1 VSEGHLRYLWR
12 AYRRDEL
19 RHFPLP
25 PDLDPSQF
33 REQITA
39 LLAALVEAGGAV
51 LMFVNKDEIPIGMV
65 GVTYGK
71 TQDRI
76 RAFPHAVWFQ
86 EGTARQRLEVSL
98 RFLLNLKK
106 THLVVIECMEADWR
120 FFQHLCKYGVLRR
133 VGTIR
138 DAYGEGKRSAIYQS
152 VGK

>member
-1 VSEGHLRYLWR
+1 MPGFR
-12 AYRRDEL
+12 AA
-19 RHFPLP
+19 
-25 PDLDPSQF
+25 
-33 REQITA
+33 ITDM
-39 LLAALVEAGGAV
+39 LAALVHAGGDV
-51 LMFVNKDEIPIGMV
+51 LMFVNLHEEPIGMV

-71 TQDRI
+71 TGERV

-106 THLVVIECMEADWR
+106 THLVVIEAREADWR
-120 FFQHLCKYGVLRR
+120 FFQHLCKYGAIRR

-138 DAYGEGKRSAIYQS
+138 DAYGEGKRAAIYQS